1 MTEDE
6 ATFAIELRGSFF
18 VRTDGTAADPFAA
31 SDAAASAL
39 LLEAIARRGGRGADG
54 QTPPP
59 AHPDRAFQPMGTE
72 VRGPVEPRPPPPPLP
87 LITPLPP

>member
-1 MTEDE
+1 MVTEDA
-6 ATFAIELRGSFF
+6 ATFSIELRGSFF
-18 VRTDGTAADPFAA
+18 VRTDGTAADPFTG

-59 AHPDRAFQPMGTE
+59 CHPERAFQPMGTE
-72 VRGPVEPRPPPPPLP
+72 VMGPVEPRPP
-87 LITPLPP
+87 TPYPS